1 MKLIPRELDKLK
13 LSAAGALA
21 QRRLARGVRLNYPE
35 ATALIASQVR
45 RTARRWS
52 QGGEAASYVFLR
64 RLIRRC
70 VAPPRSAWSSS
81 ATDARWPT

>member
-35 ATALIASQVR
+35 ATALIASQASPSR
-45 RTARRWS
+45 AAAAR
-52 QGGEAASYVFLR
+52 AASF
-64 RLIRRC
+64 
-70 VAPPRSAWSSS
+70 AGGPRHASLACCF
-81 ATDARWPT
+81 AR

>member
-45 RTARRWS
+45 RTA
-52 QGGEAASYVFLR
+52 L
-64 RLIRRC
+64 
-70 VAPPRSAWSSS
+70 
-81 ATDARWPT
+81 

>member
-45 RTARRWS
+45 PAH
-52 QGGEAASYVFLR
+52 AATLACSS
-64 RLIRRC
+64 C
-70 VAPPRSAWSSS
+70 VSHCSP
-81 ATDARWPT
+81 

>member
-35 ATALIASQVR
+35 ATALIASQ
-45 RTARRWS
+45 ARPSRS
-52 QGGEAASYVFLR
+52 RY
-64 RLIRRC
+64 
-70 VAPPRSAWSSS
+70 APSS
-81 ATDARWPT
+81 AAGCHA